1 MIDKILDGKKLA
13 DKLNLELKGQI
24 SELVEKTGIKP
35 KLATILVG
43 KDPASKIYVNIKHQ
57 TSNKV
62 GIVSLLLELDENISK
77 KELLDEINKLNNDNS
92 VHSILLQLPLPN
104 HLKSDTSEFMEQIL
118 PLKDVDGLN
127 PVNKGKLFD
136 YNEEF
141 AACTPK
147 GIIALLEYNN
157 IDLKGKD
164 VVIIN
169 RSNLVGKPL
178 IFMLLKRNATVSICH
193 TSTKDINKHI
203 KNADILIVAVG
214 KPKFI
219 TKEKIKE
226 GVIII
231 DVGTNRVNGK
241 LCGDVDFDGVFE
253 RCTKISPSPGGVG
266 PLTVAFLMQNTYI
279 AYKKQ
284 LKLY

>member
-35 KLATILVG
+35 KLVTILVG

-62 GIVSLLLELDENISK
+62 GIESSLLELDEKISK
-77 KELLDEINKLNNDNS
+77 QELLDEINKLNNDNS
-92 VHSILLQLPLPN
+92 IHSILLQLPLPN
-104 HLKSDTSEFMEQIL
+104 HLKSDTAEFMERIL

-164 VVIIN
+164 IVIIN

-178 IFMLLKRNATVSICH
+178 IFMLLKRNATVSVCH
-193 TSTKDINKHI
+193 TSTKDINKYI

-231 DVGTNRVNGK
+231 DVGTNRVDGK

-253 RCTKISPSPGGVG
+253 RCSKISPTPGGVG

>member
-35 KLATILVG
+35 KLVTILVG

-62 GIVSLLLELDENISK
+62 GIESSLLELDENISK
-77 KELLDEINKLNNDNS
+77 QELLDEINKLNNDNS
-92 VHSILLQLPLPN
+92 IHSILLQLPLPN
-104 HLKSDTSEFMEQIL
+104 HLKSDTAEFTERIL

-164 VVIIN
+164 IVIIN

-178 IFMLLKRNATVSICH
+178 IFMLLKRNATVSVCH

-203 KNADILIVAVG
+203 KDADILIVAVG

-231 DVGTNRVNGK
+231 DVGTNRVDGK

-253 RCTKISPSPGGVG
+253 RCSKISPTPGGVG